1 MTISAHESAISATAI
16 LSSSGHGL
24 PFTGTRSQFP
34 AHELS
39 IVAQPS
45 DTRWITGCNS
55 RALQSGLPD
64 WNVWLRRTT
73 LEYVGRS
80 VNDVWIGAGSSTMPT
95 KIMDLTE
102 STDDLYPNLR
112 EALQDLDSAEVE
124 AREEGF
130 RVPSGTA
137 LRNARWLLRA
147 MFRIFPRRFEVYPM
161 SDGEIAIH
169 VPGAPGHSVLL
180 LCESDGGALCSVNF
194 DGEHRRKRYA
204 DSEMHRLPDQFVRA
218 ALSELEAR
226 DHADA

>member
-1 MTISAHESAISATAI
+1 MISAQESAISPAAV
-16 LSSSGHGL
+16 LPSSGRNL
-24 PFTGTRSQFP
+24 PFTDTRSQFP
-34 AHELS
+34 AHDRS
-39 IVAQPS
+39 IAVQPFGTHS
-45 DTRWITGCNS
+45 VTGFS
-55 RALQSGLPD
+55 FGELQSDLPD
-64 WNVWLRRTT
+64 WNIWLRRTT
-73 LEYVGRS
+73 LEYAGRR

-95 KIMDLTE
+95 KIMDLTGPA
-102 STDDLYPNLR
+102 DDLYPNLR
-112 EALQDLDSAEVE
+112 EALQDLESAEVE

-161 SDGEIAIH
+161 PDGEIAIH

-194 DGEHRRKRYA
+194 DGEHRRKRYV
-204 DSEMHRLPDQFVRA
+204 DSETHRLPDQFVRA
-218 ALSELEAR
+218 ALSELEAL